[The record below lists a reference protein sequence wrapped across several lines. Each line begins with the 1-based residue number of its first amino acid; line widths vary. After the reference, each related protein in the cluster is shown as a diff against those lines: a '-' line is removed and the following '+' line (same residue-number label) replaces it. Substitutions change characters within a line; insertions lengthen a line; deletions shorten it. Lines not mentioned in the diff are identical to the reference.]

1 MTPSK
6 EKEQSPSSSVSPRVI
21 RLFDPHFHLWDITP
35 TIEPEGEDDTT
46 TISGHDGRLF
56 FAPSGSNLYG
66 RTEYEGE
73 VVNGNSNDNATANA
87 CCWSGE
93 NKTTTTVVHEGGIC
107 IEADSVCFV
116 DRPGSELTPKY
127 RQELDWTLDQLENN
141 NSNNTD
147 HSQKQ
152 QESCNNNTTSG
163 PSKKTYGFLACA
175 SLESPG
181 IDSWLAEIA
190 SKRQQGGV
198 PLCGIRQILNYQPSW
213 PRNDSLGELLTDERW
228 KRGFRLL
235 ADQNLVFDLQLN
247 PSQFGAALAVLR
259 ETPGARVVI
268 NHAGTPTLTDLI
280 NPDKQEVYW
289 DGLGALAECPGVVG
303 IKISMLSYTDP
314 IHWDTNPVVVE
325 AVHRIIEMFGVQRVA
340 FASNAP
346 VDGNGNSSEEETL
359 CWPVSRVLA
368 AFDAMTASKYTEEE
382 RSWLF
387 AEAAKKM
394 YGLRT

>member
-1 MTPSK
+1 M
-6 EKEQSPSSSVSPRVI
+6 I
-21 RLFDPHFHLWDITP
+21 RFFDPHFHVWDITP
-35 TIEPEGEDDTT
+35 TIEPEGEDDKT

-56 FAPSGSNLYG
+56 FAPNGSNLYG
-66 RTEYEGE
+66 RTEYEGD
-73 VVNGNSNDNATANA
+73 VVNGNSNA
-87 CCWSGE
+87 CCSSSE
-93 NKTTTTVVHEGGIC
+93 DKPTTTVVHEGGIC
-107 IEADSVCFV
+107 IEANSVCFV

-141 NSNNTD
+141 DS
-147 HSQKQ
+147 
-152 QESCNNNTTSG
+152 
-163 PSKKTYGFLACA
+163 SKKTYRFIACA

-181 IDSWLAEIA
+181 IDSWLAEIT
-190 SKRQQGGV
+190 SKQLQQGGDM
-198 PLCGIRQILNYQPSW
+198 LCGIRQILNYQPSW

-235 ADQNLVFDLQLN
+235 AEQEPKLVFDLQLN
-247 PSQFGAALAVLR
+247 PSQFEATLVVLR

-268 NHAGTPTLTDLI
+268 NHAGVPTLADLT
-280 NPDKQEVYW
+280 NPDKRKVYW

-303 IKISMLSYTDP
+303 IKISMLCYTDP

-325 AVHRIIEMFGVQRVA
+325 TVHRIIELFGFRRVA

-346 VDGNGNSSEEETL
+346 VDGKGNSENEETS
-359 CWPVSRVLA
+359 WPISRVLA